1 MPAKDLRIVEAG
13 PDAVEVSGRGRRHR
27 RVREAALHQQRG
39 RGHRKAVRHAGDAGS
54 RWNA

>member
-54 RWNA
+54 RWNT